1 MASSRVT
8 VPIHGTTDFR
18 APLPD
23 DAGKG
28 ISSLPGTVLAN
39 PNSQRLL
46 GHIPGG
52 QSHELRHGLEIAST
66 EVENRSVQRPHLG
79 SATGVRIG
87 ASLRLLCELA
97 SASGSFSPPY
107 WRSSGRAF
115 CCGVVGCQQDTAV
128 GFDGWNAVSRLEPE
142 PVRHV
147 LRQCR
152 AD

>member
-1 MASSRVT
+1 VASSRVT

-66 EVENRSVQRPHLG
+66 EVETVQFNDHTSAQPPGFG
-79 SATGVRIG
+79 SALRYGYFASSQARPDLVRRLTGDLQG
-87 ASLRLLCELA
+87 AR
-97 SASGSFSPPY
+97 SAAGS
-107 WRSSGRAF
+107 
-115 CCGVVGCQQDTAV
+115 
-128 GFDGWNAVSRLEPE
+128 
-142 PVRHV
+142 
-147 LRQCR
+147 
-152 AD
+152 